1 MEVAI
6 YKLIPLFRIRLLGR
20 APGVWCPIMRG
31 ITGNVR
37 LEPRFW
43 GQGSIPGYTEKEVD
57 QFQSSCM
64 DRNTIITMKLTSFH
78 N

>member
-37 LEPRFW
+37 LETKSLGAGF
-43 GQGSIPGYTEKEVD
+43 
-57 QFQSSCM
+57 
-64 DRNTIITMKLTSFH
+64 NTWLYGEGG
-78 N
+78 

>member
-6 YKLIPLFRIRLLGR
+6 YKLIPPFRIRLLGH

-37 LEPRFW
+37 LEPRVW

-64 DRNTIITMKLTSFH
+64 DRNTIITMKLSSFH